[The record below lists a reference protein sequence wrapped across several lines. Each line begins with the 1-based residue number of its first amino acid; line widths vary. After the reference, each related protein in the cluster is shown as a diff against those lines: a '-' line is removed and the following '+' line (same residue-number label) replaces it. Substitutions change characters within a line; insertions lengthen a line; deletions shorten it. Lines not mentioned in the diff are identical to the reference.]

1 MQAHGPLGVMLVA
14 ITALPV
20 IQSVSAAEL
29 QPATVYKLFKQCE
42 IEKPQNTDEV
52 ASLVECREYIHGMVD
67 ILSVNG
73 RVRGKEITVPAVC
86 NVPDDLPMDALIQVF
101 RNWAEKHP
109 ERWGEHRINATL
121 AFTDKWPCSN

>member
-73 RVRGKEITVPAVC
+73 RVRERKSPFLRYAMCQMTYLWMLLFGYLEIGQK
-86 NVPDDLPMDALIQVF
+86 NIRRD
-101 RNWAEKHP
+101 
-109 ERWGEHRINATL
+109 GESIE
-121 AFTDKWPCSN
+121 